1 MAQHSP
7 KAKIFVLIHKMDLV
21 PEDQREAVHTLK
33 LLKLKLFKFNLAKL
47 KALVYNNVR
56 KNHRVILTFCTFM

>member
-21 PEDQREAVHTLK
+21 PEDQREAVT
-33 LLKLKLFKFNLAKL
+33 
-47 KALVYNNVR
+47 NNPP
-56 KNHRVILTFCTFM
+56 IDL